1 MNNCNSDLSGK
12 VIPKDC
18 YGPVKDKFTKEETV
32 RKRKKTIREQWK
44 KDVAK
49 VQTLEDIVR
58 IYEKYDLRNLEAL
71 LIGLKHANTV
81 ELICGKIPNPNP
93 NPLPLYNRHPHQNRL
108 PNETIEEASK
118 KFECIG
124 EKRYKDFEDLYESV
138 KKIGKEIS
146 GIGPLAIYDFSIR
159 YGYSK
164 GLQPEE
170 EVYIHAGTLTGA
182 EIVLGKEREINV
194 WDKIPVLE
202 FPKEMRKLNGLHLEN
217 LLCIYKKKLK
227 EITSKK

>member
-12 VIPKDC
+12 AVPGDC
-18 YGPVKDKFTKEETV
+18 YGSVNDKTTTEATV
-32 RKRKKTIREQWK
+32 RKRKKAIREQWK
-44 KDVAK
+44 KEVAEA
-49 VQTLEDIVR
+49 QTLEDIVR
-58 IYEKYDLRNLEAL
+58 IYEKYDLRNLEAF
-71 LIGLKHANTV
+71 LIGLKNGKTV

-93 NPLPLYNRHPHQNRL
+93 NPLPEYNRHPHQNRL
-108 PNETIEEASK
+108 SNKTIKDASEEFKVIADNK
-118 KFECIG
+118 
-124 EKRYKDFEDLYESV
+124 YPDFTALYEAV
-138 KKIGKEIS
+138 KEIGDRVS
-146 GIGPLAIYDFSIR
+146 GIGALAVYDFSIR

-170 EVYIHAGTLTGA
+170 EVYMHAGTLIGA
-182 EIVLGKEREINV
+182 ESVLGKERKIKV
-194 WDKIPVLE
+194 WDKIPVSE